1 MYDGGHLHGWASPKQ
16 RKKNKKFCHNN
27 QLLPNYG
34 NLYGICLKGFKII
47 IPFRDSNDFCH
58 SISQSQKHASKWSS
72 ILATATR
79 SKKNIAGAQARSLNA
94 LLPSLYNKSTTSR
107 HVEMLWICCT
117 TNPSPRQIHNKSKQW
132 SLDSICCGLVVASQP
147 IRELMLNG

>member
-16 RKKNKKFCHNN
+16 RKKTRNFASSSN

-34 NLYGICLKGFKII
+34 NLYGICSKGFKII

-72 ILATATR
+72 IAGLATATR

-94 LLPSLYNKSTTSR
+94 LLPSLYNKSES
-107 HVEMLWICCT
+107 T
-117 TNPSPRQIHNKSKQW
+117 TNPQQIEAMEFV
-132 SLDSICCGLVVASQP
+132 DSICCGLVVASQP
-147 IRELMLNG
+147 IRELMLMTY